1 MDASSLDVMPV
12 DYTNILKTENHKVF
26 DSALGSLIFVTI
38 CDNVERRGNGN
49 TLKVSVKIKNIPFIL

>member
-1 MDASSLDVMPV
+1 MFSKLRIIKCLTVL
-12 DYTNILKTENHKVF
+12 YK
-26 DSALGSLIFVTI
+26 GSLIEAI

>member
-1 MDASSLDVMPV
+1 MQVALNVMPV
-12 DYTNILKTENHKVF
+12 DYTNSLKTENHKVI
-26 DSALGSLIFVTI
+26 DSALGSLMEAI

>member
-1 MDASSLDVMPV
+1 MQVALNVMPV
-12 DYTNILKTENHKVF
+12 DYTNSLKTENHKVF
-26 DSALGSLIFVTI
+26 DSALGSLMEAI

>member
-1 MDASSLDVMPV
+1 MQLALNVMPV
-12 DYTNILKTENHKVF
+12 DYINVLETENHKVF